1 MARSR
6 HCDVCKGWHD
16 MEEPWPSVCLGHYRR
31 RDEANGKSTQIMGDM
46 QPYRNIVDGK
56 VIGGR
61 RQHREFLRSR
71 GLVEVGNEKVPQKY
85 IEPPP
90 VAPDIVCA
98 MQETGY
104 WKQ

>member
-6 HCDVCKGWHD
+6 HCDVCNGWHD

-71 GLVEVGNEKVPQKY
+71 GLVEVGNEKVQQTY
-85 IEPPP
+85 QPPP
-90 VAPDIVCA
+90 PPSADIKRV
-98 MQETGY
+98 MDQLGY
-104 WKQ
+104 KG